1 MASSMSHNCALT
13 IFSYLRRITVIA
25 VFFPQFHRGKAILI
39 DASSTIKKT
48 VKFDWTK
55 IHLVYFALAAFD
67 LLAIASGLG
76 LSEWSKNAH
85 YATIQRL
92 DQTNFLRKEIAE
104 QENFAMKLSAI
115 ANDLFLDVD
124 IRKGQRDFKILTS
137 FNTAMS
143 KPEVMIQKLEQKFPV
158 ADSSVAV
165 EAGAS
170 ASEVSMH
177 QRLNRLGPD
186 VLHSFEQ
193 TRSDVKV
200 QIDKMIEETQLSL
213 YAYALGNRESA
224 ATHMGYSDNNFR
236 NILDLSFN
244 SDAQLDV
251 LMQRT
256 VSESDAILKS
266 ATLWQYIIGGA
277 MLMMIGLACSYAYYV
292 GRVLREKY
300 LELQKAHDE
309 SVESAAI
316 VQTVNEGVTKLN
328 VELADN
334 MKRLSEAQ
342 DDLVK
347 KGRMEQLGHLT
358 ATVAHELRNPLGA
371 VRTSSFLLERKLK
384 DKGMGVEPQLQRIS
398 NGISRCDNI
407 ITQLLDFSRT
417 NKLMCKESD
426 LDQWLIKVVEDLA
439 KRLPESVAFTCE
451 LGLEN
456 QLVPFDEARLER
468 AIINLVSNASEAMVG
483 NGTEPS
489 KIVTSSPHIRI
500 TTQRIGDLV
509 SIQIADN
516 GPGIPADILDKIR
529 EPLFT
534 TKSFGTGLGI
544 PAVEQIAHQHG
555 GKLDI
560 SSVHG
565 QGSIFT
571 LCLPLPVEIVAAA

>member
-1 MASSMSHNCALT
+1 MK
-13 IFSYLRRITVIA
+13 ITVLI
-25 VFFPQFHRGKAILI
+25 VCFSQFHRGKAILVT
-39 DASSTIKKT
+39 ATSTIKKSN
-48 VKFDWTK
+48 KFDWTK

-92 DQTNFLRKEIAE
+92 DQTNFLRNEIAA

-124 IRKGQRDFKILTS
+124 VRKGQRDFKILTS
-137 FNTAMS
+137 FNMAMS
-143 KPEVMIQKLEQKFPV
+143 KPEVMMQQLEHKFP
-158 ADSSVAV
+158 DLDRSVAV

-170 ASEVSMH
+170 AAEVSMH
-177 QRLNRLGPD
+177 QRLNRLDPE
-186 VLHSFEQ
+186 VLHSFQ
-193 TRSDVKV
+193 HTKSDVKV
-200 QIDKMIEETQLSL
+200 QVAKMIDETQLAL
-213 YAYALGNRESA
+213 YAYALGNREA
-224 ATHMGYSDNNFR
+224 AASHMSNSDNKFR
-236 NILDLSFN
+236 NVLDLSFK
-244 SDAQLDV
+244 SDAQLDN

-277 MLMMIGLACSYAYYV
+277 MFMMIGLACSYAYYV

-300 LELQKAHDE
+300 TELQKAHDD
-309 SVESAAI
+309 SVEHAAMI
-316 VQTVNEGVTKLN
+316 QNVNDGVTKLN
-328 VELADN
+328 IELADN
-334 MKRLSEAQ
+334 MKRLSDAQ
-342 DDLVK
+342 DELVK

-384 DKGMGVEPQLQRIS
+384 DKGMGVEPQLLRIS

-417 NKLMCKESD
+417 NKLLCKEGD

-439 KRLPESVAFTCE
+439 KRLPEAVAFTCE
-451 LGLEN
+451 LGLGN
-456 QLVPFDEARLER
+456 KLVPFDDARLER

-483 NGTEPS
+483 NGMEPS
-489 KIVTSSPHIRI
+489 KIVTSQPHITISTSR
-500 TTQRIGDLV
+500 QGDMIK
-509 SIQIADN
+509 IQIADN

-560 SSVHG
+560 SSVQG

-571 LCLPLPVEIVAAA
+571 LCLPLPVESAKAA